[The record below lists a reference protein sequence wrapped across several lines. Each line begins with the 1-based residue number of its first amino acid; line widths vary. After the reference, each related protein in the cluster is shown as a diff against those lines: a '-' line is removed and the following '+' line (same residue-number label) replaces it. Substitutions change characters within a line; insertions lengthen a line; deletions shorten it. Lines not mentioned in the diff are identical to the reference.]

1 LTLSDL
7 SIRRPVLTWMMTLAL
22 AVFGVLGYARL
33 GVDRFPRMEFPT
45 VSVTSRLDGATP
57 EAMEEDVTDVLEEQ
71 LSIISGVRSIRSS
84 SFSGTSQIVVEF
96 ELGTDLEV
104 AIQDVRDK
112 VSVAGFRLPPQ
123 IEPPVVTKMDVT
135 DFPVAY
141 VPFSSTR
148 PVAVT
153 SDYLKRNVKPLL
165 ETIPG
170 VSGVN
175 LLGERER
182 NIRIWL
188 DGEAL
193 RGRGLAAGDV
203 LSAFRR
209 EHVERPGGI
218 VEGAQLEWSVK
229 TAAEF
234 RSIAELES
242 MVVSHRGDAIT
253 RLADV
258 ARVED
263 GEEDVRTIHRY
274 NGQPTVALGITKQ
287 SDGNT
292 VSIMNE
298 VYRRIEAIRPLL
310 PAGISVVE
318 PAGWIDFSLGIR
330 EAVEETL
337 FALAF
342 GGLLAVLVVF
352 VFLRRTRPTLIV
364 GAAIPLS
371 LVATFG
377 LVWMAG
383 YTLNVMTLLG
393 MTLAIGVVIDDAIIV
408 LENIERHREAGKRAF
423 EAAVDGTRQIT
434 FAASAATFSV
444 AVVFLPV
451 VFAEGL
457 VGSFLGEFG
466 LTVAGS
472 VVISLFVAL
481 TLTPMLAARM
491 PPPAARAQGSLY
503 HRLERWLRGLEER
516 YGRVLDWALAHRLA
530 TFAIA
535 LGSLAMAIGF
545 GSRLGGELFPPADSG
560 MILTRF
566 QLAPGTSLEAASAV
580 LARDEAFFLGL
591 PETAGLFSNAG
602 GDQGLHAGTP
612 SAGFVTATLVPSDR
626 RRRSTQEVIREA
638 RRALGEVPGQRV
650 QIADPTGGFG
660 SYHDF
665 EVEVRGNLALAEL
678 DRHASEIQ
686 QRLAA
691 RPGFVDLDKSLRV
704 GLPELRVVPDREKA
718 ASLGVDAAELA
729 EAVQVMIGGLDV
741 GVFKEAG
748 GRYDIRMR
756 LDRAERDRP
765 QAIEEL
771 YVRGREGGLVEL
783 RNLVRLETGAAASA
797 ITRSS
802 RQRSVS
808 LTANLEGV
816 SLEAALAEASAIAR
830 EVLPEGVRLAPAG
843 RAESM
848 QESFRQFRLLLGL
861 SLLAIYM
868 ALAAQFESFV
878 HPISVMLALPFSM
891 VGALGGLYAASFWN
905 ESMTLN
911 LFSGIGII
919 LLLGLV
925 TKNSILLVDYA
936 NQLRADG
943 MSAVEAMR
951 RAAPVRMRPVV
962 MTGLS
967 MIFGVLPAAAGI
979 GPGAE
984 TRAPMGVATAAGM
997 LSSLLLT
1004 LLVVPVFYVFLD
1016 GLEERARAFLA
1027 RGRRRPQP
1035 APHPAPPLPA
1045 DTGSQLRGR
1054 RAS

>member
-1 LTLSDL
+1 MTLSDL

-22 AVFGVLGYARL
+22 AVFGMLGYARL

-45 VSVTSRLDGATP
+45 VSVTTRLEGAAP
-57 EAMEEDVTDVLEEQ
+57 EAVEEDVTDVLEEQ
-71 LSIISGVRSIRSS
+71 LNIISGVRSIRSS

-96 ELGTDLEV
+96 ELGTDLET

-112 VSVAGFRLPPQ
+112 VSVAGFQLPPQ
-123 IEPPVVTKMDVT
+123 VEPPVVSKMDVT

-148 PVAVT
+148 PVVVT
-153 SDYLKRNVKPLL
+153 SEYLKRNVKPLL

-175 LLGERER
+175 LLGARER

-193 RGRGLAAGDV
+193 RGRGLAAGDL

-234 RSIAELES
+234 RSLAELEN
-242 MVVSHRGDAIT
+242 MVVSRRGDVIT
-253 RLADV
+253 RLSEV

-263 GEEDVRTIHRY
+263 GEEDVRALHRY
-274 NGQPTVALGITKQ
+274 NGQPTVALGVTKQ

-298 VYRRIEAIRPLL
+298 VYRRIQGIRPLL
-310 PAGISVVE
+310 PEGIAVVE

-342 GGLLAVLVVF
+342 GGVLAVFVVF
-352 VFLRRTRPTLIV
+352 VFLRRARPTLIV

-371 LVATFG
+371 LVTTFG
-377 LVWMAG
+377 LVWLSG
-383 YTLNVMTLLG
+383 NTLNVMTLLG

-408 LENIERHREAGKRAF
+408 LENIERHREGGKPAF
-423 EAAVDGTRQIT
+423 QAAVEGTREIT

-451 VFAEGL
+451 IFAEGL

-472 VVISLFVAL
+472 VVVSLFVAL

-491 PPPAARAQGSLY
+491 PPPAARAHGSVY
-503 HRLERWLRGLEER
+503 QRLEGWFSGLEDR

-530 TFAIA
+530 TTAIA
-535 LGSLAMAIGF
+535 LGSFALAVFF
-545 GSRLGGELFPPADSG
+545 GSRLGGELFPPSDSG
-560 MILTRF
+560 MVLTRF
-566 QLAPGTSLEAASAV
+566 QLAPGTSLEAAAEV

-612 SAGFVTATLVPSDR
+612 SLGFVTATLVPSEQ

-638 RRALGEVPGQRV
+638 RRAMGEIPGQRV

-660 SYHDF
+660 SYNDF
-665 EVEVRGNLALAEL
+665 EVEVRGNLALPEL
-678 DRHASEIQ
+678 DRYASEIQ
-686 QRLAA
+686 KRLAA

-748 GRYDIRMR
+748 GRHDIRMR
-756 LDRAERDRP
+756 LSRADRDRP
-765 QAIEEL
+765 QAIEGL
-771 YVRGREGGLVEL
+771 SVRSREGGLVEL
-783 RNLVRLETGAAASA
+783 RNLVRLETGAAASS

-808 LTANLEGV
+808 LSANLEGP
-816 SLEAALAEASAIAR
+816 SLEEALGTVSAIAR

-848 QESFRQFRLLLGL
+848 QESFRQFRLLLAL
-861 SLLAIYM
+861 ALLAIYM

-911 LFSGIGII
+911 VFSGMGII

-936 NQLRADG
+936 NQLRAEG
-943 MSAVEAMR
+943 LSALEAMR

-1016 GLEERARAFLA
+1016 GLEGRLRALFG

-1035 APHPAPPLPA
+1035 RPAPPLPA
-1045 DTGSQLRGR
+1045 DAEAELRAR
-1054 RAS
+1054 RA

>member
-7 SIRRPVLTWMMTLAL
+7 SIRRPVLTWMMALAL

-45 VSVTSRLDGATP
+45 VSVTTRLEGATP
-57 EAMEEDVTDVLEEQ
+57 EGIEEDVTDVLEEQ
-71 LSIISGVRSIRSS
+71 LNIIAGVRSIRSS
-84 SFSGTSQIVVEF
+84 SFAGVSRITVEF
-96 ELGTDLEV
+96 ELGTDLETAV
-104 AIQDVRDK
+104 QDVRDK
-112 VSVAGFRLPPQ
+112 VAVAGFRLPPAV
-123 IEPPVVTKMDVT
+123 EPPVVSKMDIA

-141 VPFSSTR
+141 VPFWSTR
-148 PVAVT
+148 PAVET
-153 SDYLKRNVKPLL
+153 SEFLKRSVKPLI

-170 VSGVN
+170 VSGVQ

-182 NIRIWL
+182 NIRIWV

-193 RGRGLAAGDV
+193 RGRGLAAGD
-203 LSAFRR
+203 LLAALRR

-218 VEGAQLEWSVK
+218 VEGSQLEWSVK
-229 TAAEF
+229 TEAEF
-234 RSIAELES
+234 RSLAELES
-242 MVVSHRGDAIT
+242 MVVSRRGDVIT

-263 GEEDVRTIHRY
+263 GEADLRSLHHFS
-274 NGQPTVALGITKQ
+274 GKPTVAVGISKQ

-292 VSIMNE
+292 VAIMNE
-298 VYRRIEAIRPLL
+298 VYRRIEAVRPLL
-310 PAGISVVE
+310 PDGIEVGE
-318 PAGWIDFSLGIR
+318 PSGWVDFSLGIR
-330 EAVEETL
+330 EAVQETL

-342 GGLLAVLVVF
+342 GGVLAVFVVF
-352 VFLRRTRPTLIV
+352 VFLRRARPTLIV
-364 GAAIPLS
+364 AAAIPLS
-371 LVATFG
+371 LVTTFG
-377 LVWMAG
+377 LVWMTG

-408 LENIERHREAGKRAF
+408 LENIERHREAGKSAF
-423 EAAVDGTRQIT
+423 HAAVDGTRQIT

-451 VFAEGL
+451 IFAEGL

-472 VVISLFVAL
+472 VLVSLFVAL

-491 PPPAARAQGSLY
+491 PPPAPRAHGGVY
-503 HRLERWLRGLEER
+503 HRLERWFDGVEAGYR
-516 YGRVLDWALAHRLA
+516 RVLDWALGHRLA

-535 LGSLAMAIGF
+535 LGSFALAVLF
-545 GSRLGGELFPPADSG
+545 GSRLGSELFPPSDSG
-560 MILTRF
+560 MVLTQF
-566 QLAPGTSLEAASAV
+566 QLAPGTSLEAAAGV
-580 LARDEAFFLGL
+580 LARNEQYYLGL
-591 PETAGLFSNAG
+591 PETAGLFANVG
-602 GDQGLHAGTP
+602 GDHGQHAAPP
-612 SAGFVTATLVPSDR
+612 STGMMTATLVPSDR
-626 RRRSTQEVIREA
+626 RRRSTLDVIREA
-638 RRALGEVPGQRV
+638 RRALGEIPGQKV
-650 QIADPTGGFG
+650 QISDPTGGFG
-660 SYHDF
+660 SYHEF
-665 EVEVRGNLALAEL
+665 EVEVRGNLALADL
-678 DRHASEIQ
+678 DRYASEIQ
-686 QRLAA
+686 QRLDAL
-691 RPGFVDLDKSLRV
+691 PGFVDLHKSFDV

-729 EAVQVMIGGLDV
+729 EAIQVMIGGLDV

-756 LDRAERDRP
+756 LDREARDRP
-765 QAIEEL
+765 QAIEGL
-771 YVRGREGGLVEL
+771 YVRSRDGELVEL
-783 RNLVRLETGAAASA
+783 RNLVRLETGAAASS
-797 ITRSS
+797 ITRSG
-802 RQRSVS
+802 RQRSVAI
-808 LTANLEGV
+808 TANLEGP
-816 SLEAALAEASAIAR
+816 SLDEALTAALDVAR
-830 EVLPEGVRLAPAG
+830 EVLPEGVTLAPAG
-843 RAESM
+843 RAEAM
-848 QESFRQFRLLLGL
+848 QESLAQFQLMLVL

-891 VGALGGLYAASFWN
+891 VGALGGLYAASLWD

-936 NQLRADG
+936 NQLRAEG
-943 MSAVEAMR
+943 ASAAEAMR
-951 RAAPVRMRPVV
+951 RAAPVRMRPVL
-962 MTGLS
+962 MTALA

-997 LSSLLLT
+997 FSSLLLT
-1004 LLVVPVFYVFLD
+1004 LLVVPVFYVSLD
-1016 GLEERARAFLA
+1016 GLGARVRALVS
-1027 RGRRRPQP
+1027 RRRGP
-1035 APHPAPPLPA
+1035 AQRGPRPVPPLPDEGEA
-1045 DTGSQLRGR
+1045 ELRAR
-1054 RAS
+1054 RA